1 MLLRSI
7 LKRATTMQKANSSL
21 CEISRFLSSYATCLM
36 GVGAQT
42 SRIEKNTR
50 RIAEALGV
58 KAEMT
63 IFQKTLILTLLDQK
77 TQTSYT
83 LSGKKKTLPL
93 NFEINARLSHLS
105 WAAADKRL
113 NLEETERIFRNICAK
128 KRESEWIVN
137 LLVSVAN
144 ASFCRLFQGDFV
156 SMIIVFVATFHGFF
170 IKNILLKSGI
180 GEYTSF
186 ILSAFCAS
194 LYGSLAYMLKLGT
207 TPDVA
212 LGTSVLYLVPGVLL
226 INGIMDV
233 IDGYVTTGLSRLAS
247 ALMLVV
253 CIAIGLSATLFITG
267 IATL

>member
-1 MLLRSI
+1 
-7 LKRATTMQKANSSL
+7 MQKAGNPL
-21 CEISRFLSSYATCLM
+21 CETASFLSSYATCLM

-50 RIAEALGV
+50 RMAEAFGV

-63 IFQKTLILTLLDQK
+63 IFQKTLILTLQDEK
-77 TQTSYT
+77 THTSYT
-83 LSGKKKTLPL
+83 SSARKKRLPL

-105 WAAADKRL
+105 WAAGDKGL
-113 NLEETERIFRNICAK
+113 SLHEAERIFGNICAK
-128 KRESEWIVN
+128 KRENEWIVN

-156 SMIIVFVATFHGFF
+156 SMIIVFIATFHGFL

-194 LYGSLAYMLKLGT
+194 LYGSLAYVLKLGT

-226 INGIMDV
+226 INGIMDI